1 MDRTIPTSVSKA
13 VSLSPSWK
21 SAGLEEGTTDLPR
34 GHCLS
39 FESPQKQFLLMAA
52 GCPERDDA
60 PWAGGEGTRG
70 SHALQLKEELV
81 TECCRTASA
90 GPFRDRHWALI
101 PVTTIS

>member
-39 FESPQKQFLLMAA
+39 FESPQK
-52 GCPERDDA
+52 
-60 PWAGGEGTRG
+60 
-70 SHALQLKEELV
+70 
-81 TECCRTASA
+81 
-90 GPFRDRHWALI
+90 
-101 PVTTIS
+101 